1 MFSRSFSRIL
11 DNLPVAIAKVRDDN
25 GMPFKTY
32 ERGWPVG
39 RIEASFFPFLV
50 SPTEVP

>member
-1 MFSRSFSRIL
+1 MWFRIL

-39 RIEASFFPFLV
+39 RIEARLDLAP
-50 SPTEVP
+50 